1 MKELLNWNSFSK
13 YRNQLFG
20 IAIIL
25 ILLFHSTIF
34 VNYGKLNV
42 VLSQFNLGV
51 EMFLF
56 LSGMGL
62 YFSYSKKPGY
72 LQFEKKRF
80 LTVGIVYLIISLP
93 FCIWQNTVQNR
104 SFLYF
109 LFDLSSISYWFKTE
123 NSPGW
128 YVSLILILY
137 IIYPLLYKFIFGNN
151 KNNYRAVIVTSLIIV
166 AFVAS
171 IYFLSRKADVF
182 WLCVERAYTRI
193 PVFVLGCY
201 CGKLIYEKQK
211 FGIKSALFFAFCLL
225 SVIGMNS
232 INFRLRYFLTVL
244 PIMFGM
250 ILIIYLLVDVF
261 RIKLIG
267 HVLEFFGGITLELY
281 LVHNYIS
288 EILQYYNL
296 RKPIYYLITV
306 VVSVPASYAFA
317 AIRRNISTK
326 NKKKVVSGSK

>member
-1 MKELLNWNSFSK
+1 MKDLLNWKSFSK

-34 VNYGKLNV
+34 INYGKFSV
-42 VLSQFNLGV
+42 VFSQFNLGV

-80 LTVGIVYLIISLP
+80 LSVGITYLIISLP
-93 FCIWQNTVQNR
+93 FCIWQNFVEKR

-109 LFDLSSISYWFKTE
+109 LFDLSSLSYWFKTE

-137 IIYPLLYKFIFGNN
+137 IVYPLLYKCIFG
-151 KNNYRAVIVTSLIIV
+151 KSKSAYRAVIVTSVMIIGY
-166 AFVAS
+166 VAS
-171 IYFLSRKADVF
+171 IYYLSRNTEHF

-193 PVFVLGCY
+193 PVFILGCG
-201 CGKLIYEKQK
+201 CGKFIYEKQK
-211 FGIKSALFFAFCLL
+211 FGWKSALFFAFCLL
-225 SVIGMNS
+225 TVTAMNG

-244 PIMFGM
+244 PIMLVM
-250 ILIIYLLVDVF
+250 IIIVYLFTEVF
-261 RIKLIG
+261 RLKLIG
-267 HVLEFFGGITLELY
+267 LVLNFFGGITLELY

-296 RKPIYYLITV
+296 RNPIYYLITV
-306 VVSVPASYAFA
+306 VVSVPVSYAIA
-317 AIRRNISTK
+317 AIRKNISAK
-326 NKKKVVSGSK
+326 NKSAP